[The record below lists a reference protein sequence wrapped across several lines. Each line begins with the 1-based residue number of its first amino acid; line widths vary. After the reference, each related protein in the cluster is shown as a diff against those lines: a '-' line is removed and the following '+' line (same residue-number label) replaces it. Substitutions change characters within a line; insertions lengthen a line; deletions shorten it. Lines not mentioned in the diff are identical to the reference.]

1 MPNFKDLLTES
12 GLSEATIKVLEESFD
27 AAVEEGIEAQVQT
40 TIEETVKLLEEKNV
54 EYQKFLDEK
63 TQADTDQYIN
73 ETLIPDIE
81 RYKVEALKEFT
92 EKHQTGVDALK
103 LSIAESLIGT
113 LVESTSAYSV
123 QIKEGQ
129 FEKLTL
135 AEAEN
140 VRLKTRLDKAL
151 DDQKALTESMQDMKA
166 KAIKDRLSE
175 SLSSLQ
181 KEKLKTP
188 LDEVKFINEAQYE
201 DAIKETIKNYAPSAK
216 LHESQNREH
225 PENKPETESRS
236 RFQII

>member
-1 MPNFKDLLTES
+1 MPNFKDLLTDS

-40 TIEETVKLLEEKNV
+40 TIDETVKLLDEKNV

-81 RYKVEALKEFT
+81 RYKAEALKEFT

-113 LVESTSAYSV
+113 LLESTSSYNV

-129 FEKLTL
+129 FEKLTE

-140 VRLKTRLDKAL
+140 ARLKTRLDKAL
-151 DDQKALTESMQDMKA
+151 DEQKALSESMQNMKA

-201 DAIKETIKNYAPSAK
+201 DAIKETIKNYAPSISK
-216 LHESQNREH
+216 LQENQNREH
-225 PENKPETESRS
+225 PENAPENNIA
-236 RFQII
+236 RFKLF